1 MAIVLAAA
9 CCGCLGML
17 VLRGRLSGSFQMRY
31 LVWNLF
37 LAAIPFPF
45 AWLADVMG
53 RRGVKGPWILWPI
66 VVWLAFFPNAP
77 YLVTDL
83 IHLAP
88 AAVVPLWFDGLVFFA
103 FASTGLLLAF
113 TSLYLVQSVIARRRG
128 TAWGW
133 VVAATAIGLGGYGIY
148 LGRIERWNSWDVIT
162 NPRSLAYSV
171 KNQVSDP
178 LSNRQSIAVTV
189 GFALFMAAVYGTLR
203 AFAYLVTV
211 DSDVE
216 TERTE
221 RTERLR

>member
-1 MAIVLAAA
+1 MAIVLATA
-9 CCGCLGML
+9 CFGCVAML
-17 VLRGRLSGSFQMRY
+17 VLRGRVSGSFQMRY

-45 AWLADVMG
+45 AWLADAMG
-53 RRGVKGPWILWPI
+53 RGGVKGRWIVIPLM
-66 VVWLAFFPNAP
+66 VWLAFFPNAP

-88 AAVVPLWFDGLVFFA
+88 AASVPLWFDGLVFFA

-128 TAWGW
+128 TAAGW
-133 VVAATAIGLGGYGIY
+133 AVVAAAIGLGGYGIY
-148 LGRIERWNSWDVIT
+148 LGRVERWNSWDVIT

-189 GFALFMAAVYGTLR
+189 GFALFMAAIYGTLR

-211 DSDVE
+211 DAAPAEDDA
-216 TERTE
+216 TTR
-221 RTERLR
+221 

>member
-1 MAIVLAAA
+1 LA
-9 CCGCLGML
+9 ML

-53 RRGVKGPWILWPI
+53 RRGVKGPWILLPI
-66 VVWLAFFPNAP
+66 LAWLAFFPNAP

-88 AAVVPLWFDGLVFFA
+88 ADAVPLWFDGLVFFA

-128 TAWGW
+128 TALGW
-133 VVAATAIGLGGYGIY
+133 AVAAVAIGLGGYGIY

-171 KNQVSDP
+171 KNQVADP
-178 LSNRQSIAVTV
+178 LSNRQSVSVTV

-203 AFAYLVTV
+203 AFAYLVSVDAIEAV
-211 DSDVE
+211 DSPE
-216 TERTE
+216 KLEISR
-221 RTERLR
+221 